1 MTQQIINLGTSANDG
16 TGDNLR
22 SAMDKTNDNFTELY
36 GANSVSSN
44 LAFSGQTISS
54 YNTNGDIILG
64 PNGTGTIRTAQD
76 TIADTNNLR
85 YIGNANIR
93 HKGIYVGSAGIIS
106 DGPLGL
112 PDFANTTV
120 RDATITTP
128 ADGQLVLTDGNVQ
141 VYYSNS
147 WSTISGA
154 TGGINNV
161 VDDTSPQLGGN
172 LDLNSKNIDGTGSI
186 NITGAVT
193 ASANVTGAYLIGNG
207 SQLTDV
213 SASSAT
219 TAGTVTTAAQ
229 PNITS
234 VGTLTSV
241 SVTGNIT
248 TTGNIT
254 GGNLLIGGDVVPD
267 GNVTMGTGNITSQSG
282 NIVTTSGNISGG
294 NIITGGIVSATGNI
308 TSTGNISGGNII
320 GIPSSI
326 TVTTAAASGDG
337 SLVYNNGTGV
347 FTFTPADAG
356 LADYGDANV
365 ATFLGSNFGSNTIV
379 TTGNVTAANFIGEVT
394 GNISGSATTATTA
407 GTVTTAAQPN
417 ITSVGTL
424 TSVSVTGNITVGGL
438 VDGRD
443 VAADGALAAS
453 AVQPGDN
460 ISDLTNN
467 SNFIDLT
474 ALSVTTLSA
483 SGDGALVYNSG
494 NGVFQFTPADA
505 GASNYGDANV
515 ATYLGSNFGSNVIV
529 TTGNITASN
538 LIGEVTG
545 DVTGNITS
553 TGTSTFT
560 TVDING
566 GAVDGVVIGANSAA
580 AGNFTTIDT
589 TGNATVGGNL
599 TVTGSFIGNIS
610 GNVTGTVDADTATVS
625 NLEVDNFKAT
635 AIVIESEGIGSN
647 DNDTTLPTS
656 AAVKDY
662 VDNSGGSS
670 QWTTSGSDIY
680 YNTGNVG
687 IGNTSP
693 DQKLVV
699 TSSENVIARFD
710 GSGQAANATV
720 EIDLIGP
727 QSNGGVNLGVGGANV
742 TDATDN
748 LNNKAFLTADSA
760 LDGLNLRAD
769 GGFVQITAGGITSSD
784 QVARFANTQITHN
797 VATKFEGNATFDTG
811 TEEAFDTLTGST
823 GTVTHDCNN
832 GHVFYHTG
840 ASGDITANFT
850 NLGLTAEFAT
860 NLTVII
866 NQGATP
872 YEVTAVQI
880 GGAAQT
886 INWQGGSQPTGNANG
901 IDAFSF
907 TILND
912 SGTYVVLGQMV
923 DFT

>member
-1 MTQQIINLGTSANDG
+1 MAQQTINIGTGANDG

-44 LAFSGQTISS
+44 IAMSGQTISS

-64 PNGTGTIRTAQD
+64 PDGTGTIRTAQD

-213 SASSAT
+213 SASS
-219 TAGTVTTAAQ
+219 
-229 PNITS
+229 
-234 VGTLTSV
+234 
-241 SVTGNIT
+241 
-248 TTGNIT
+248 
-254 GGNLLIGGDVVPD
+254 
-267 GNVTMGTGNITSQSG
+267 
-282 NIVTTSGNISGG
+282 
-294 NIITGGIVSATGNI
+294 
-308 TSTGNISGGNII
+308 
-320 GIPSSI
+320 
-326 TVTTAAASGDG
+326 
-337 SLVYNNGTGV
+337 
-347 FTFTPADAG
+347 
-356 LADYGDANV
+356 
-365 ATFLGSNFGSNTIV
+365 
-379 TTGNVTAANFIGEVT
+379 
-394 GNISGSATTATTA
+394 ATTA

-748 LNNKAFLTADSA
+748 LDNKAFLTADSA

-912 SGTYVVLGQMV
+912 GGTYVVLGQMV

>member
-1 MTQQIINLGTSANDG
+1 MAQQTINIGTGANDG

-44 LAFSGQTISS
+44 LAMSGQTISS

-64 PNGTGTIRTAQD
+64 PDGTGTIRTAQD

-128 ADGQLVLTDGNVQ
+128 ADGQLVLTDANVQ

-154 TGGINNV
+154 VGGINNV

-248 TTGNIT
+248 
-254 GGNLLIGGDVVPD
+254 
-267 GNVTMGTGNITSQSG
+267 
-282 NIVTTSGNISGG
+282 
-294 NIITGGIVSATGNI
+294 
-308 TSTGNISGGNII
+308 
-320 GIPSSI
+320 
-326 TVTTAAASGDG
+326 
-337 SLVYNNGTGV
+337 
-347 FTFTPADAG
+347 
-356 LADYGDANV
+356 
-365 ATFLGSNFGSNTIV
+365 
-379 TTGNVTAANFIGEVT
+379 
-394 GNISGSATTATTA
+394 
-407 GTVTTAAQPN
+407 
-417 ITSVGTL
+417 
-424 TSVSVTGNITVGGL
+424 VGGL

-460 ISDLTNN
+460 ISDLTND

-662 VDNSGGSS
+662 VDTNVFDGAFGSLSGKP
-670 QWTTSGSDIY
+670 TTLAGYGITDAATL
-680 YNTGNVG
+680 NNMAPTGNVDFTGATSINFNTVTINNLEFADISAKPTTLAGYG
-687 IGNTSP
+687 ITDAANTSAE
-693 DQKLVV
+693 
-699 TSSENVIARFD
+699 TTF
-710 GSGQAANATV
+710 
-720 EIDLIGP
+720 
-727 QSNGGVNLGVGGANV
+727 
-742 TDATDN
+742 
-748 LNNKAFLTADSA
+748 TAD
-760 LDGLNLRAD
+760 
-769 GGFVQITAGGITSSD
+769 V
-784 QVARFANTQITHN
+784 
-797 VATKFEGNATFDTG
+797 KFDTG

-850 NLGLTAEFAT
+850 NLGLTAEYAT
-860 NLTVII
+860 NITIII
-866 NQGATP
+866 NQGGTP

-912 SGTYVVLGQMV
+912 AGTYVVLGQMV

>member
-1 MTQQIINLGTSANDG
+1 MAQQIIDLGTSANAGD
-16 TGDNLR
+16 GDNLR
-22 SAMDKTNDNFTELY
+22 SAMDKTNDNFTEVY
-36 GANSVSSN
+36 TAGPVGSNITITNNS
-44 LAFSGQTISS
+44 ISS
-54 YNTNGDIILG
+54 TNTNGNITLATDGTGVIQVANDII
-64 PNGTGTIRTAQD
+64 PD
-76 TIADTNNLR
+76 VNNLR

-394 GNISGSATTATTA
+394 GNVSGSAATATSATSATTA

-424 TSVSVTGNITVGGL
+424 GSVTINAQTTTRNLL
-438 VDGRD
+438 VT
-443 VAADGALAAS
+443 DGASVANPNYVEFKNTDS
-453 AVQPGDN
+453 ATGRVNEYYGLKLNRTYTSNPSSAPNQSELGEIAFAWEN
-460 ISDLTNN
+460 TGGETIGSSLKAKSDTSGSYGYATWIELGGNV
-467 SNFIDLT
+467 T
-474 ALSVTTLSA
+474 ATF
-483 SGDGALVYNSG
+483 N
-494 NGVFQFTPADA
+494 ADA
-505 GASNYGDANV
+505 GLDV
-515 ATYLGSNFGSNVIV
+515 V
-529 TTGNITASN
+529 GNITASN
-538 LIGEVTG
+538 LIGEVTGNVTGDLTGDVTGNVSGSAATATTAGTVTANAQPNITSVGTLTSVTVTGNVDAGNVNATNVTGDLTGNVTGDLTGNVTGDVTGDLTG

-566 GAVDGVVIGANSAA
+566 GAIDGVVIGANSAA
-580 AGNFTTIDT
+580 AGSFTTIDT

-599 TVTGSFIGNIS
+599 TV
-610 GNVTGTVDADTATVS
+610 
-625 NLEVDNFKAT
+625 
-635 AIVIESEGIGSN
+635 
-647 DNDTTLPTS
+647 
-656 AAVKDY
+656 
-662 VDNSGGSS
+662 
-670 QWTTSGSDIY
+670 
-680 YNTGNVG
+680 
-687 IGNTSP
+687 
-693 DQKLVV
+693 
-699 TSSENVIARFD
+699 
-710 GSGQAANATV
+710 
-720 EIDLIGP
+720 
-727 QSNGGVNLGVGGANV
+727 
-742 TDATDN
+742 
-748 LNNKAFLTADSA
+748 
-760 LDGLNLRAD
+760 
-769 GGFVQITAGGITSSD
+769 
-784 QVARFANTQITHN
+784 N

-912 SGTYVVLGQMV
+912 GGTYVVLGQMV

>member
-1 MTQQIINLGTSANDG
+1 MAQQTINLGTSANDG

-44 LAFSGQTISS
+44 IAMSGQTISS
-54 YNTNGDIILG
+54 YNTNGDIVLA
-64 PNGTGTIRTAQD
+64 PDGTGTIRTATD
-76 TIADTNNLR
+76 TIADTNNIR

-93 HKGIYVGSAGIIS
+93 HRGIYVGSAGIIS

-141 VYYSNS
+141 VYYSSS

-154 TGGINNV
+154 VGGMNNV

-248 TTGNIT
+248 
-254 GGNLLIGGDVVPD
+254 
-267 GNVTMGTGNITSQSG
+267 
-282 NIVTTSGNISGG
+282 
-294 NIITGGIVSATGNI
+294 
-308 TSTGNISGGNII
+308 
-320 GIPSSI
+320 
-326 TVTTAAASGDG
+326 
-337 SLVYNNGTGV
+337 
-347 FTFTPADAG
+347 
-356 LADYGDANV
+356 
-365 ATFLGSNFGSNTIV
+365 
-379 TTGNVTAANFIGEVT
+379 
-394 GNISGSATTATTA
+394 
-407 GTVTTAAQPN
+407 
-417 ITSVGTL
+417 
-424 TSVSVTGNITVGGL
+424 VGGL

-460 ISDLTNN
+460 ISDLTND

-483 SGDGALVYNSG
+483 SGDGALVYNTG

-505 GASNYGDANV
+505 GSSNYGDANV

-545 DVTGNITS
+545 NVTGDLTGDVTGNVSGSAATATTAGTVTANAQPNITSVGTLTSVTVTGNVDAGNVNATNVTGNITS

-566 GAVDGVVIGANSAA
+566 GAIDGVVIGANSAA
-580 AGNFTTIDT
+580 AGSFTTIDT

-635 AIVIESEGIGSN
+635 TIVIESEGIGSN

-662 VDNSGGSS
+662 VDTNSST

-699 TSSENVIARFD
+699 TSSETVIARFD
-710 GSGQAANATV
+710 GSGQASNATV
-720 EIDLIGP
+720 EIDLVGP
-727 QSNGGVNLGVGGANV
+727 ESNGGVNLGVGGANV
-742 TDATDN
+742 TDANNN
-748 LNNKAFLTADSA
+748 LDNKAFLTADSA

-769 GGFVQITAGGITSSD
+769 GGYVQITAGGITSSD

-886 INWQGGSQPTGNANG
+886 INWQGGNQPTGNANG

-912 SGTYVVLGQMV
+912 GGTYVVLGQMV

>member
-1 MTQQIINLGTSANDG
+1 MAQQIIDLGTSANAGD
-16 TGDNLR
+16 GDNLR
-22 SAMDKTNDNFTELY
+22 SAMDKTNDNFTEVY
-36 GANSVSSN
+36 TAGPVGSNISITNNS
-44 LAFSGQTISS
+44 ISS
-54 YNTNGDIILG
+54 TNTNGNITLATD
-64 PNGTGTIRTAQD
+64 GTGVIQIANDIVPDVNDLRWIGTA
-76 TIADTNNLR
+76 NNR
-85 YIGNANIR
+85 PR
-93 HKGIYVGSAGIIS
+93 GIYVGSAGIIA
-106 DGPLGL
+106 DGPINV
-112 PDFANTTV
+112 PDFANATV
-120 RDATITTP
+120 RDSTITTP
-128 ADGQLVLTDGNVQ
+128 VQGMLVVTANVYQGYIGSAWTALAGSDG
-141 VYYSNS
+141 
-147 WSTISGA
+147 ISA
-154 TGGINNV
+154 V
-161 VDDTSPQLGGN
+161 ADDTSPQLGGN
-172 LDLNSKNIDGTGSI
+172 LSLASFNIDGTGSI

-193 ASANVTGAYLIGNG
+193 ASANVTGAYIIGDG
-207 SQLTDV
+207 SQLTGV
-213 SASSAT
+213 VASSVAAANVSGLANIAT
-219 TAGTVTTAAQ
+219 TGAYADLSGTPTIPTATSNLTNDSGFIDLANLSVTT
-229 PNITS
+229 N
-234 VGTLTSV
+234 
-241 SVTGNIT
+241 
-248 TTGNIT
+248 
-254 GGNLLIGGDVVPD
+254 
-267 GNVTMGTGNITSQSG
+267 
-282 NIVTTSGNISGG
+282 
-294 NIITGGIVSATGNI
+294 
-308 TSTGNISGGNII
+308 
-320 GIPSSI
+320 
-326 TVTTAAASGDG
+326 AASGDG
-337 SLVYNNGTGV
+337 SLSYDNSTGV

-365 ATFLGSNFGSNTIV
+365 ATFLGSNFGSNVIV
-379 TTGNVTAANFIGEVT
+379 TTGNITANNFIGEVT
-394 GNISGSATTATTA
+394 GNVSGSAATATSATTATTA

-545 DVTGNITS
+545 NVTGNITS

-748 LNNKAFLTADSA
+748 LDNKAFLTADSA

-912 SGTYVVLGQMV
+912 GGTYVVLGQMV

>member
-1 MTQQIINLGTSANDG
+1 MAQQIIDLGTSANAGD
-16 TGDNLR
+16 GDNLR
-22 SAMDKTNDNFTELY
+22 SAMDKTNDNFTEVY
-36 GANSVSSN
+36 TAGPVGSNISITNNS
-44 LAFSGQTISS
+44 ISS
-54 YNTNGDIILG
+54 TNTNGNITLATD
-64 PNGTGTIRTAQD
+64 GTGVIQ
-76 TIADTNNLR
+76 IANDIVPDVNNLR
-85 YIGNANIR
+85 WIGTANNR
-93 HKGIYVGSAGIIS
+93 PMGIYVGSAGLIA
-106 DGPLGL
+106 DGPINV
-112 PDFANTTV
+112 PNFANATV
-120 RDATITTP
+120 RDNTITTP
-128 ADGQLVLTDGNVQ
+128 VQGMIVVTANVYQGYIGSAWTALAGSDG
-141 VYYSNS
+141 
-147 WSTISGA
+147 ISA
-154 TGGINNV
+154 V
-161 VDDTSPQLGGN
+161 ADDTSPQLGGN
-172 LDLNSKNIDGTGSI
+172 LSLASFNIDGTGSI

-193 ASANVTGAYLIGNG
+193 ASANVTGAYIIGDG
-207 SQLTDV
+207 SQLTGV
-213 SASSAT
+213 VASSVASANVSGLANIAT
-219 TAGTVTTAAQ
+219 TGAYADLSGTPTIPSATSNLTNDSGFIDLANLSVTT
-229 PNITS
+229 N
-234 VGTLTSV
+234 
-241 SVTGNIT
+241 
-248 TTGNIT
+248 
-254 GGNLLIGGDVVPD
+254 
-267 GNVTMGTGNITSQSG
+267 
-282 NIVTTSGNISGG
+282 
-294 NIITGGIVSATGNI
+294 
-308 TSTGNISGGNII
+308 
-320 GIPSSI
+320 
-326 TVTTAAASGDG
+326 AASGDG
-337 SLVYNNGTGV
+337 SLSYDNSTGV

-394 GNISGSATTATTA
+394 GNVSGSAATATSATTATTA

-424 TSVSVTGNITVGGL
+424 TSVTVTGNV
-438 VDGRD
+438 
-443 VAADGALAAS
+443 
-453 AVQPGDN
+453 
-460 ISDLTNN
+460 
-467 SNFIDLT
+467 
-474 ALSVTTLSA
+474 
-483 SGDGALVYNSG
+483 
-494 NGVFQFTPADA
+494 DA
-505 GASNYGDANV
+505 GNV
-515 ATYLGSNFGSNVIV
+515 NAT
-529 TTGNITASN
+529 
-538 LIGEVTG
+538 LIGDVTG

-670 QWTTSGSDIY
+670 QWTTSSSDIY

-748 LNNKAFLTADSA
+748 LDNKAFLTADSA

-912 SGTYVVLGQMV
+912 GGTYVVLGQMV